1 MAPERAHRPH
11 AFEEDPP
18 AKRHLR
24 CPFCPGHEAD
34 TPPEIFSLRDS
45 GAPNTPGWRLRVVP
59 NKFPAVAPEALP
71 ISAAERPYR
80 RRGGFGAHEV
90 IIEDADHSAIL
101 SALPVERIAELLE
114 VVRRRFLALAENSR
128 IRYVCFFKNH
138 GRAAGATLEHTHSQL
153 VALPLA
159 PKLVAEEITGAR
171 RHYRRTGRCFF
182 CALAGPAL
190 DGSRLIHE
198 IAGAVS
204 LAPYAARAPYEAWI
218 VPRRHRS
225 HFESAPAAELE
236 AVAAALRATLRR
248 LDGVLHRPAYNLV
261 LHTAPLRG
269 DALPHYHWHF
279 ELIPRLSK
287 LAGFEWGTGLY
298 MNPIPPE
305 EAARR
310 LRDAAVE

>member
-24 CPFCPGHEAD
+24 CPFCPGHEAE
-34 TPPEIFSLRDS
+34 TPPEIFSLRDA

-59 NKFPAVAPEALP
+59 NKFPAVAPGAGP
-71 ISAAERPYR
+71 GHGAERSYR
-80 RRGGFGAHEV
+80 RRSGFGAHEV
-90 IIEDADHSAIL
+90 IIEDAAHSATL
-101 SALPVERIAELLE
+101 SDLPAGRIAELLE
-114 VVRRRFLALAENSR
+114 VVRLRFFALAADSR

-159 PKLVAEEITGAR
+159 PKLVAEEISGAR
-171 RHYRRTGRCFF
+171 RRYRRSGRCFF
-182 CALAGPAL
+182 CDLAEPDR
-190 DGSRLIHE
+190 DGSRLILE
-198 IAGAVS
+198 TAGAVS
-204 LAPYAARAPYEAWI
+204 VAPYAARAPYEIWI

-225 HFESAPAAELE
+225 GFESAPAAELG
-236 AVAAALRATLRR
+236 AVAAALRETLRK
-248 LDGVLHRPAYNLV
+248 LDSLLQRPAYNLV
-261 LHTAPLRG
+261 LHTAPLRE
-269 DALPHYHWHF
+269 DALPHYHWHL

-310 LRDAAVE
+310 LRDAVIE